1 MNKKYFLPAALTAL
15 VFAALFI
22 SGCKKTEKSG
32 ALPAPVVNAITVVQ
46 KDLPWNIEYPAQ
58 VAGSLEIQIRA
69 QVGGILQA
77 RLYNE
82 GEYVTEGTQLF
93 QIDDKEYKVALEKA
107 QGTLAQAKAE
117 ERRTQRT
124 YSRMKRLR
132 ADNAISQQ
140 DYDNALSAYETAQA
154 NVKVAQAGV
163 SDAEINLGYTKVTA
177 PISGIA
183 GKEAQSVGSLISP
196 AGESGLLTTMVQI
209 NPLYVNF
216 SMPSRQFEKLSAG
229 FVSGQISI
237 GTKEQ
242 QDKLAADQYRR
253 TAAADAPLYV
263 EVLLNNGKIYPEK
276 GKIVFFDSTENT
288 QTSSLAMKAEFANP
302 KNSRALMPGQF
313 VRVRLVGATY
323 KNAILIPSSA
333 VLNTAQ
339 GMLAYVIDAN
349 DTVVSRPIQAQ
360 LQDDMYIVTDGLKA
374 GDRIVSEGL
383 IKVRPGQQVQVQMKT
398 FNAAEAPAPQEQPLS
413 QDGRSTALL
422 EEEIEESEAPDTQ
435 ALPAD
440 EKADSPA
447 KEASA
452 APAAASA
459 EKVSATAAKQT
470 EALVN
475 SASNSTVPASKAEPA
490 LSAPADKAAAA
501 ADAESAIP
509 SGKVQATAS
518 SETESNAV
526 AAK

>member
-1 MNKKYFLPAALTAL
+1 MYKKIFHS
-15 VFAALFI
+15 AALFALALAVI
-22 SGCKKTEKSG
+22 SVCGCKKAENSG
-32 ALPAPVVNAITVVQ
+32 SMPLPVVSAITVVQ

-93 QIDDKEYKVALEKA
+93 QIDDKEYKVALDKA
-107 QGTLAQAKAE
+107 KGSLAQAEAE

-124 YSRMKRLR
+124 YARMKRLR
-132 ADNAISQQ
+132 ADNAVSQQ

-154 NVKVAQAGV
+154 NVKVAKAGV

-196 AGESGLLTTMVQI
+196 AGESGFLTTMVQI

-229 FVSGQISI
+229 FISGQISI
-237 GTKEQ
+237 GTEEQ
-242 QDKLAADQYRR
+242 QDKLAAEQYRR

-276 GKIVFFDSTENT
+276 GKIIFFDSTENT

-349 DTVVSRPIQAQ
+349 DTIVSRPIQAQ
-360 LQDDMYIVTDGLKA
+360 LQEDMYIVTDGLKA

-383 IKVRPGQQVQVQMKT
+383 IKVRPGQTVKVQMKP
-398 FNAAEAPAPQEQPLS
+398 FNAEEPAAPQEQALS

-422 EEEIEESEAPDTQ
+422 EEEIEEDEAPDTQ
-435 ALPAD
+435 ALPSA
-440 EKADSPA
+440 EEAGVPANAAAVQAQSQAPAASAVPVQTPADSA
-447 KEASA
+447 A

-459 EKVSATAAKQT
+459 AVQEAPAADAVSAT
-470 EALVN
+470 
-475 SASNSTVPASKAEPA
+475 
-490 LSAPADKAAAA
+490 
-501 ADAESAIP
+501 
-509 SGKVQATAS
+509 GK
-518 SETESNAV
+518 
-526 AAK
+526 